1 MTCLTLYTRPGCH
14 LCDRAKAVLHRC
26 RQQFPFDLREVDI
39 TSDPDLL
46 ARYGEDIPV
55 ILMDGTE
62 IARHFIWE
70 QQLIELLRRKTP

>member
-1 MTCLTLYTRPGCH
+1 MTCLTIYTRAGCH
-14 LCDRAKAVLHRC
+14 LCDRAKAVLLRC
-26 RQQFPFDLREVDI
+26 RQHVAFDLRVVDI

-62 IARHFIWE
+62 IARHVVHE
-70 QQLIELLRRKTP
+70 RELMDLLRRKSP